1 VKPRYIVDLATR
13 TGAATVALGTGIG
26 AVMGSDSE
34 LVARLRAAGDE
45 AGEPLWELPLID
57 SYRAALASPIA
68 DLKNTG
74 DGTAG
79 SIFGG
84 LFLQAFTSGLP
95 WAHLDIAAVAF
106 SEKSR
111 PCVPRGAVGW
121 GVATLVRLVEA
132 VSRGD

>member
-1 VKPRYIVDLATR
+1 
-13 TGAATVALGTGIG
+13 
-26 AVMGSDSE
+26 MGSDSE